1 MGGKTTS
8 TTQSVQIPKEV
19 MDRYNAVN
27 VRAEEAAKQPFQ
39 QYGGQ
44 FVAGMT
50 PTQQAGITGTSQA
63 ANLAQ
68 PYYQAATNLAMAGSE
83 DVGPLTRSQIGYY
96 MNPYTEA
103 VAAPTYQALRQQQGQ
118 ELSQQ
123 QAQAI
128 RSGAAFGDRSGIER
142 ANLMRQQALGTSQ
155 ALAPIYSQGYQQ
167 AVQTAAGQQGVAAQ
181 DLARRMQ
188 GGQQL
193 AALGTGAQQAA
204 LQGAQAQLAAGTAEQ
219 QTQQADLS
227 ARYQQFLQ
235 ERGYPFQVAQFLAN
249 IAMGTG
255 ALSGSTTTT
264 TQPAGFFSDERL
276 KEDAVRIG
284 ETDEGLPIY
293 SYRYKGQGGPK
304 QIGLMAQDVEKVHP
318 EAVGLAAAADG
329 NYYKTVDYAKATE
342 RPRKEYGGGLDLA
355 GADENWMGG
364 AVQPQSQGLA
374 FSRGGYAPGGVV
386 DPNDIQ
392 ALLAAQRQSFG
403 PFGQSGLYGGPGAGA
418 GAPGGGGI
426 VPEAKLPVPRLIT
439 AGGTPRAPRSGFEEA
454 TQTGKSL
461 VDLYKTGQEL
471 RQGYNDI
478 SNWLSGTSG
487 SKGSGSL
494 SGKAYGGA
502 IGYADGGE
510 IDPYELSN
518 DPLGDVVKAGKSE
531 IRELPKPGQPP
542 GAPKSGL
549 GEVADLAKGAASLY
563 SLGSTVLPAAASGA
577 SSALASLAAFL
588 PFSDERMKDNVK
600 PVGETYDGQTIYRYN
615 LGEGATQLGLMAQE
629 SRSDA
634 VHKDGLGLLHLDYK
648 KATDDAVP
656 FAYGGLV
663 PRQGYQAGGD
673 IADYSAEADLPAVG
687 AQEVQLALPDAIR
700 QTAKQIG
707 VSPVDLATAISYET
721 GGTFDAWKRG
731 PTTKWGEHRG
741 YIQWGE
747 PQRQQYGV
755 TRESTPEQQMT
766 AVGQYLQDRGVR
778 PGMGLLDLYSAIN
791 AGRVG
796 HYGAS
801 DEKAGG
807 APGNVADKV
816 ATMGP
821 HRTRALRLLG
831 DQEEDLPAPRS
842 RETGGEGKVPLG
854 EAVSRG
860 RPGEYAGVPASKASF
875 GDFAREYLPSGVP
888 TSEKF
893 WVPALGFLG
902 SMLASKSPFLGQA
915 IGEGLMGGV
924 SAYTGLEKTAADVEK
939 TKAEADKVRTE
950 AQVQEATLYE
960 RRWVQGRG
968 WEVVDKRRPF
978 APPLRITDEKLNPIP
993 GIDPRLGAVP
1003 VSSDSKDAPGAKTNV
1018 VSGGNAPATR
1028 PPTAGSPDRPNV
1040 SSTIE
1045 QDITTWRPT
1054 IRAPEDFTP
1063 QGQYDIEYN
1072 PELKKTVVAEA
1083 KEVLAEERR
1092 KGTAAYSQLMSLE
1105 RMRRNIEALPETGFT
1120 RPGAYAA
1127 ERKAF
1132 AEKANDVI
1140 GVIGGRPA
1148 FSPDELSRLEELS
1161 KDSFR
1166 LGSALA
1172 NSIGT
1177 REPGFIVTQATAAT
1191 PGITNTKQGYRLISS
1206 GLTEA
1211 ARYEK
1216 DKASFMDDFAT
1227 RFSHIRGAEELFARL
1242 NPYQKYAQRALANV
1256 ADPVQAN
1263 ALREYLSREGV
1274 TEAQKRQAIQTFDA
1288 ANGRGVA
1295 NAILGLQ

>member
-50 PTQQAGITGTSQA
+50 PTQQAGVTGTSQA

-128 RSGAAFGDRSGIER
+128 RSGAAFGDRSGLER

-219 QTQQADLS
+219 QTQQADLT

-329 NYYKTVDYAKATE
+329 HYYKTVDYAKATE
-342 RPRKEYGGGLDLA
+342 RPRKEYGGGLDFA

-392 ALLAAQRQSFG
+392 ALLAAQRQAFG
-403 PFGQSGLYGGPGAGA
+403 PFGQSGLYGGPGAGS
-418 GAPGGGGI
+418 GAPGSGGI

-439 AGGTPRAPRSGFEEA
+439 AAGVPQQPRSGFQEA
-454 TQTGKSL
+454 ASVGKNIS
-461 VDLYKTGQEL
+461 DLYKTGKEL
-471 RQGYNDI
+471 RQGFTEMREA
-478 SNWLSGTSG
+478 LA
-487 SKGSGSL
+487 
-494 SGKAYGGA
+494 GKAYGGA

-588 PFSDERMKDNVK
+588 PFSDERMKDNVD

-615 LGEGATQLGLMAQE
+615 LGDGATQLGLMAQE

-648 KATDDAVP
+648 KATEDSVP

-663 PRQGYQAGGD
+663 PRQGYQVGGE
-673 IADYSAEADLPAVG
+673 IADYSAEADLPAIG
-687 AQEVQLALPDAIR
+687 AQEVAAEEDVNRVANALRRIESSNRYSALGP
-700 QTAKQIG
+700 
-707 VSPVDLATAISYET
+707 VSPKSGDRAYGAYQVMGANIPSWSREALGREVSPREFLESRDIQDQVA
-721 GGTFDAWKRG
+721 K
-731 PTTKWGEHRG
+731 HRINK
-741 YIQWGE
+741 YLD
-747 PQRQQYGV
+747 QYGNPTDV
-755 TRESTPEQQMT
+755 ASVWFSGRPTSRSMGLSDFTGTSVPT
-766 AVGQYLQDRGVR
+766 YLQRF
-778 PGMGLLDLYSAIN
+778 A
-791 AGRVG
+791 
-796 HYGAS
+796 
-801 DEKAGG
+801 KAYEG
-807 APGNVADKV
+807 
-816 ATMGP
+816 
-821 HRTRALRLLG
+821 
-831 DQEEDLPAPRS
+831 DLPAAGA
-842 RETGGEGKVPLG
+842 REAQAQQKVPLG
-854 EAVSRG
+854 EAAARKS
-860 RPGEYAGVPASKASF
+860 GEYAGVPADKASF
-875 GDFAREYLPSGVP
+875 GDFAREYLPKGFP
-888 TSEKF
+888 TNEKL

-939 TKAEADKVRTE
+939 TKAEADKIRTE
-950 AQVQEATLYE
+950 AQVQEFTQLYE
-960 RRWVQGRG
+960 RKWVAGSG
-968 WEVVDKRRPF
+968 WQVIDKRKPF
-978 APPLRITDEKLNPIP
+978 ATPVQITDANLNPIP
-993 GIDPRLGAVP
+993 GVDPRLGSVP
-1003 VSSDSKDAPGAKTNV
+1003 VAADSKDAPGANTNV
-1018 VSGGNAPATR
+1018 VQAPPPISERVKTLDPTTLVRATASPR
-1028 PPTAGSPDRPNV
+1028 DLAPWQPVTQAPQALVNPGVAQTLAFGDERQKEGIASQTNKTLDKVRRAGS
-1040 SSTIE
+1040 SAYE
-1045 QDITTWRPT
+1045 QM
-1054 IRAPEDFTP
+1054 
-1063 QGQYDIEYN
+1063 Y
-1072 PELKKTVVAEA
+1072 V
-1083 KEVLAEERR
+1083 
-1092 KGTAAYSQLMSLE
+1092 LE
-1105 RMRRNIEALPETGFT
+1105 RMLTNLDTLPATGWEA
-1120 RPGAYAA
+1120 PGA
-1127 ERKAF
+1127 F
-1132 AEKANDVI
+1132 ADQRRQFAGAVNDVVQLI
-1140 GVIGGRPA
+1140 TGSKDAPFDLSKQAVLDSLVKDA
-1148 FSPDELSRLEELS
+1148 FS
-1161 KDSFR
+1161 
-1166 LGSALA
+1166 LGSKAA
-1172 NSIGT
+1172 NAIGS
-1177 REPGFIVTQATAAT
+1177 REPGTIVMAAVNAT
-1191 PGITNTKQGYRLISS
+1191 PNITMSSRSYRLVAS
-1206 GLTEA
+1206 GLMEA
-1211 ARYEK
+1211 ARYEA
-1216 DKASFMDDFAT
+1216 DKAKFVEDFNARNFHT
-1227 RFSHIRGAEELFARL
+1227 EGAEDIFKAL
-1242 NPYQKYAQRALANV
+1242 NPPEKYAQRAIANA
-1256 ADPVQAN
+1256 ADPI
-1263 ALREYLSREGV
+1263 
-1274 TEAQKRQAIQTFDA
+1274 EARLFVEVMRDPNRSAERKRQDIREFEET
-1288 ANGRGVA
+1288 NGRGAAKAVM
-1295 NAILGLQ
+1295 GLM

>member
-27 VRAEEAAKQPFQ
+27 VRAEDAAKQPFQ

-44 FVAGMT
+44 FVAGLT
-50 PTQQAGITGTSQA
+50 PTQQAGLTGTSQA

-83 DVGPLTRSQIGYY
+83 DVGPLTQGQIGYY

-142 ANLMRQQALGTSQ
+142 ANLMRQQALGTAQ
-155 ALAPIYSQGYQQ
+155 AMAPIYSQGYQQ

-219 QTQQADLS
+219 QTQQADLT

-235 ERGYPFQVAQFLAN
+235 ERGYPFQVSQFLAN

-329 NYYKTVDYAKATE
+329 HYYKTVDYAKATE
-342 RPRKEYGGGLDLA
+342 RPRKEYGGGLDFE
-355 GADENWMGG
+355 GASENWMGG

-403 PFGQSGLYGGPGAGA
+403 PFGQSGLYGAPGAGS
-418 GAPGGGGI
+418 GAPGLSSI

-439 AGGTPRAPRSGFEEA
+439 ASGSPQQPRSGFQEA
-454 TQTGKSL
+454 ASVGKNISDLYNTGK
-461 VDLYKTGQEL
+461 EL
-471 RQGYNDI
+471 R
-478 SNWLSGTSG
+478 
-487 SKGSGSL
+487 KGFNEVREAFA
-494 SGKAYGGA
+494 GKAYGGA
-502 IGYADGGE
+502 IGYAEGGE
-510 IDPYELSN
+510 IDPYELSS

-542 GAPKSGL
+542 SAPKSGF
-549 GEVADLAKGAASLY
+549 GEIADIAKGASSLF
-563 SLGSTVLPAAASGA
+563 SLGSGAVSGL
-577 SSALASLAAFL
+577 SALAALL
-588 PFSDERMKDNVK
+588 PFSDERMKDNVD

-615 LGEGATQLGLMAQE
+615 LGDGATQLGLMAQE
-629 SRSDA
+629 SRKDA

-673 IADYSAEADLPAVG
+673 IADYSAEADLPAMG
-687 AQEVQLALPDAIR
+687 AVEVSENPRDRFIREMTPHAMRVAEETGLDPRLVIAKSALETGYGRSAPGQNYFGIKSHGRAGG
-700 QTAKQIG
+700 Q
-707 VSPVDLATAISYET
+707 DLATTEVLDGRPTRVRDSFRSYA
-721 GGTFDAWKRG
+721 DM
-731 PTTKWGEHRG
+731 GE
-741 YIQWGE
+741 
-747 PQRQQYGV
+747 
-755 TRESTPEQQMT
+755 S
-766 AVGQYLQDRGVR
+766 
-778 PGMGLLDLYSAIN
+778 
-791 AGRVG
+791 
-796 HYGAS
+796 AS
-801 DEKAGG
+801 DYANFLRTNPRYRSLLA
-807 APGNVADKV
+807 APDLASQIEALGRSGY
-816 ATMGP
+816 ATDPNYASKIRNIASGLEP
-821 HRTRALRLLG
+821 LREG
-831 DQEEDLPAPRS
+831 DLPALSS

-924 SAYTGLEKTAADVEK
+924 SAYTGLEKSSADVEK
-939 TKAEADKVRTE
+939 LKAEAEKIRTE
-950 AQVQEATLYE
+950 AQVQEFNELYE
-960 RRWVQGRG
+960 RKWVLGKG
-968 WEVVDKRRPF
+968 WVVVDKRKPF
-978 APPLRITDEKLNPIP
+978 DPGTQITDANLNPLP
-993 GIDPRLGAVP
+993 GIDPKLGAVP
-1003 VSSDSKDAPGAKTNV
+1003 VSRDSKDAPGAGTNV
-1018 VSGGNAPATR
+1018 LTGAPARQQPSTAPKTETKAEPVRSR
-1028 PPTAGSPDRPNV
+1028 PIARDVGTWQA
-1040 SSTIE
+1040 TI
-1045 QDITTWRPT
+1045 Q
-1054 IRAPEDFTP
+1054 APEDFNP
-1063 QGQYDIEYN
+1063 PGQYNIAYGPEEYRQ
-1072 PELKKTVVAEA
+1072 TEA
-1083 KEVLAEERR
+1083 ARARPILLEQTN
-1092 KGTAAYSQLMSLE
+1092 KGSAAYAQLTSLE
-1105 RMRRNIEALPETGFT
+1105 RMMANVEALPDEGFNT
-1120 RPGAYAA
+1120 IGQFAPQR
-1127 ERKAF
+1127 RAF
-1132 AEKANDVI
+1132 AEGVNDFMRVLGKEPLFDPNDRAKI
-1140 GVIGGRPA
+1140 
-1148 FSPDELSRLEELS
+1148 EELS
-1161 KDSFR
+1161 KDATR
-1166 LGSALA
+1166 LGGQLA
-1172 NSIGT
+1172 SSFGT
-1177 REPGFIVTQATAAT
+1177 REPGFIVQQAISAT
-1191 PGITNTKQGYRLISS
+1191 PNIGQSKQAYRLIAS
-1206 GLTEA
+1206 GLVEQ

-1216 DKASFMDDFAT
+1216 DKSSFMDNYFQ
-1227 RFSHIRGAEELFARL
+1227 RFGHLNGAVKLFEDL
-1242 NPYQKYAQRALANV
+1242 NPPEKYAARALANSTNKREAGNFV
-1256 ADPVQAN
+1256 RFMQMENVDPQEKAKAYRDFETRNGAGTAKAV
-1263 ALREYLSREGV
+1263 LEISR
-1274 TEAQKRQAIQTFDA
+1274 
-1288 ANGRGVA
+1288 
-1295 NAILGLQ
+1295 